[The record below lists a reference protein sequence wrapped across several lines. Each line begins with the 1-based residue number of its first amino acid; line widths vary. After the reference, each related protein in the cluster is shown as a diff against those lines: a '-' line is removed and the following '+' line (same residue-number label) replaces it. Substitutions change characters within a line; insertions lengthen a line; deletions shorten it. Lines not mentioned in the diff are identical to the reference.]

1 MKKSLSFVAIAA
13 AIGLLTSCGGD
24 KLRMAEENNDQLR
37 DDLRATLATQDSLLV
52 LVNDISEGMNQIK
65 DMEKIISTPGAL
77 TGESASRREQV
88 KNDMI
93 AIQQALQERR
103 QRLEELE
110 ATLAS
115 TKGNNA
121 TLTRTIQNL
130 KSQIAE
136 QQTEIASLSNQLE
149 AAHIRISELDQ
160 TVADLNTTVDSLH
173 SNIETV
179 REDARTEIARAEASA
194 NTVYYAL
201 GTNKELKDRGILEK
215 KFLGRTHVLEGDFDR
230 AYFTAADRRTLTTI
244 PTHSNND
251 KLMTDQHKESYT
263 IETQGDQKVVV
274 ITNPALFWE
283 KSKFL
288 VIKVD

>member
-1 MKKSLSFVAIAA
+1 MKKSLSFVAVAA
-13 AIGLLTSCGGD
+13 MMGLLASCNGD
-24 KLRMAEENNDQLR
+24 KLRMAEETNTQLR
-37 DDLRATLATQDSLLV
+37 DDLSATLATQDSLLV

-77 TGESASRREQV
+77 NDEAVSRREQV

-103 QRLEELE
+103 KRLEELE
-110 ATLAS
+110 ASLA
-115 TKGNNA
+115 KANGNNA

-136 QQTEIASLSNQLE
+136 QQTEMASLVNQLE
-149 AAHIRISELDQ
+149 AANIRISELDQ
-160 TVADLNTTVDSLH
+160 TVADLNSTVDSL
-173 SNIETV
+173 NTDIANV
-179 REDARTEIARAEASA
+179 REDARAEVARAEATA

-230 AYFTAADRRTLTTI
+230 EYFTAADSRTLTSI
-244 PTHSNND
+244 PTHSD
-251 KLMTDQHKESYT
+251 KTKLMTDQPKESYT
-263 IETQGDQKVVV
+263 IEDHGGQKVIV

>member
-1 MKKSLSFVAIAA
+1 MKKVLSFAALAA
-13 AIGLLTSCGGD
+13 AIGLLSSCGGD
-24 KLRMAEENNDQLR
+24 KLRMAEENNEQLR

-65 DMEKIISTPGAL
+65 DMEKIISTPGAF
-77 TGESASRREQV
+77 TGESASRRDQV

-110 ATLAS
+110 ATLAAS
-115 TKGNNA
+115 KGNNA

-136 QQTEIASLSNQLE
+136 QQTEIASLTNQLE

-179 REDARTEIARAEASA
+179 KEDARSEIARAEASA

-230 AYFTAADRRTLTTI
+230 TYFTAADKRTLTVI
-244 PTHSNND
+244 PTHSD
-251 KLMTDQHKESYT
+251 KAKLMTDQPKDSYT
-263 IETQGDQKVVV
+263 IEDKGDQKVVI
-274 ITNPALFWE
+274 ITNPARFWE